1 MSKKL
6 TKSRS
11 NIVFSGSLAG
21 VAEFIGID
29 PTIVRVIYVILS
41 LATTG
46 FPGFLLYIAL
56 MILLPSGNKNQET
69 YYNTYERPYE
79 HPYRGEASKR
89 ANKGSRPRK
98 EAEKIKDDKDDWS
111 DF

>member
-1 MSKKL
+1 MNKKL
-6 TKSRS
+6 TKSNS
-11 NIVFSGSLAG
+11 NVVISGSLAG

-41 LATTG
+41 LFTAA

-56 MILLPSGNKNQET
+56 MVLMPSGASRQQRST
-69 YYNTYERPYE
+69 YSEPYE
-79 HPYRGEASKR
+79 HPYM
-89 ANKGSRPRK
+89 GSRPNNAKRPRK
-98 EAEKIKDDKDDWS
+98 EAEKVEGDDWS